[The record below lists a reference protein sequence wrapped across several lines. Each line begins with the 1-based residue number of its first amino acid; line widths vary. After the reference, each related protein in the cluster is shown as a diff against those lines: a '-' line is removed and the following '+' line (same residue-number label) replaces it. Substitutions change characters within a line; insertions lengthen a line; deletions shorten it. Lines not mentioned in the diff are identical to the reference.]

1 MTRKEEEMKKALLVV
16 VLTLVPCLVL
26 ADVTVT
32 MKMKT
37 SGMMGMLNADW
48 NEKIYSKPDRMRTES
63 IGKTTGMGGM
73 AQEFDQ
79 VEITRLDKGLVW
91 LIDNK
96 DSTYTEIKINEPVEM
111 DSLAEFSIKD
121 LKVTKTDNKRTV
133 AGYECK
139 EVKVE
144 FTAVF
149 KTEESAMEQKMKWTL
164 WVAKEDEK
172 IKELNRIWETGWA
185 SASKRM
191 GKDFKAINRQIEPV
205 MKEIGGVP
213 LATEMLME
221 MGMGKT
227 EQGEDEEYKQAME
240 MMKKFM
246 KERGGKEQGAK
257 EPAEESFS
265 GVKVTTE
272 VTSISIGKLSD
283 NLFELPKNY
292 KKGE

>member
-1 MTRKEEEMKKALLVV
+1 MHEEGKMKK
-16 VLTLVPCLVL
+16 TLMAVMLILMPCLVL

-37 SGMMGMLNADW
+37 SGMMGMLNTDW

-63 IGKTTGMGGM
+63 IGKAMGMGGM
-73 AQEFDQ
+73 AQEFDR

-96 DSTYTEIKINEPVEM
+96 DSTYSEIKIDEPLEV
-111 DSLAEFSIKD
+111 DSLVEFSIKD

-149 KTEESAMEQKMKWTL
+149 KTEESAMEQKIKGTL
-164 WVAKEDEK
+164 WIAKEDEK
-172 IKELNRIWETGWA
+172 LKEVNRVWETGWA
-185 SASKRM
+185 SAGKRM
-191 GKDFKAINRQIEPV
+191 GKDLGAINRQIESV
-205 MKEIGGVP
+205 MKEVGGVP

-221 MGMGKT
+221 MGMGGM
-227 EQGEDEEYKQAME
+227 EQGEDEEYKQAVE

-246 KERGGKEQGAK
+246 KERSGKGQETKDQ
-257 EPAEESFS
+257 AEESF
-265 GVKVTTE
+265 GGMKITTE
-272 VTSISIGKLSD
+272 MTSISIGKLSD

-292 KKGE
+292 KKVE